1 MKYNILSEYK
11 GINKE
16 NYVNKLIEFI
26 TKNSKYINEIN
37 QVIIRQMFND
47 NEDVISTLFNKE
59 NIIKENDVDIIS
71 VIQKYL
77 SSLYI
82 SKLNIFFFKAENDH
96 YFSSLL
102 GNQLDESQKVEIKDE
117 NDNIKLVFIERI
129 KQLYLDS
136 LTLNDDKIR
145 IVEQPRANKIDIML
159 GLKLPGLKP
168 IFNRLVKYIRD
179 NIIKKFWNNENSLRN
194 YFEPGEINNEI
205 DIYMN

>member
-1 MKYNILSEYK
+1 MNRVLNKDLSNIKNLTLKNLNLIKKNLVEKTLTHFSEYSQIFIDNLNGNKNIIFNEIIKKINSIELLNTCINTNEKLYLNIFKSISYMKYNIISEYK

-26 TKNSKYINEIN
+26 TNNSKYINEIN
-37 QVIIRQMFND
+37 QVIIRQIFND

-96 YFSSLL
+96 YFS
-102 GNQLDESQKVEIKDE
+102 I
-117 NDNIKLVFIERI
+117 FI
-129 KQLYLDS
+129 S
-136 LTLNDDKIR
+136 
-145 IVEQPRANKIDIML
+145 
-159 GLKLPGLKP
+159 KP
-168 IFNRLVKYIRD
+168 NR
-179 NIIKKFWNNENSLRN
+179 
-194 YFEPGEINNEI
+194 
-205 DIYMN
+205 